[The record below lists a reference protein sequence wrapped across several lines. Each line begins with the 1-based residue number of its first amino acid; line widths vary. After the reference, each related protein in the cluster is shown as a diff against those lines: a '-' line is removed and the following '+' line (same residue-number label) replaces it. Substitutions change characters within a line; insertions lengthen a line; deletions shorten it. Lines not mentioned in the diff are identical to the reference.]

1 MSDENQSAAASPDA
15 LGKAVASKST
25 GDRGVRRLNRVPL
38 FILGGGALLVML
50 VILWTVYQKSQHPNV
65 KGMNAHDGV
74 GALSLPQDFHMQTS
88 GEIPAGGRAKTA
100 DTGSSNVAP
109 ASAQP
114 TDDHSSAASTPENK
128 ELQRAWQLYYQQ
140 EAQIAARKQ
149 QTALSALSAN
159 PNVSIAGP
167 GRTRQ
172 ASFETG
178 SASGMT
184 PSEAARDA
192 INTAL
197 GQNGQTDPNLQA
209 QKRAFLNGKNGT
221 PDYLEHSREAERTPY
236 DIKAGTVIPAIMVS
250 GLNSDLPGQI
260 IARVRENVYDTKTG
274 THLII
279 PQNATL
285 IGTYDN
291 SVTMGQ
297 ERALTAWRRIIM
309 PDASSI
315 DLDLMPGSDR
325 SGFAGFEDQVNSHY
339 LKIFGAAALMSV
351 FSAGIQLSQPQ
362 ATNGQNYSATQ
373 TIAGAIGQQMGELG
387 EEIARRNMQIQPTI
401 EIRQGYLFN
410 VMVTKDIVM
419 PPWVDSNN

>member
-1 MSDENQSAAASPDA
+1 
-15 LGKAVASKST
+15 
-25 GDRGVRRLNRVPL
+25 
-38 FILGGGALLVML
+38 
-50 VILWTVYQKSQHPNV
+50 VIC
-65 KGMNAHDGV
+65 
-74 GALSLPQDFHMQTS
+74 
-88 GEIPAGGRAKTA
+88 
-100 DTGSSNVAP
+100 
-109 ASAQP
+109 
-114 TDDHSSAASTPENK
+114 
-128 ELQRAWQLYYQQ
+128 
-140 EAQIAARKQ
+140 
-149 QTALSALSAN
+149 
-159 PNVSIAGP
+159 
-167 GRTRQ
+167 
-172 ASFETG
+172 
-178 SASGMT
+178 
-184 PSEAARDA
+184 
-192 INTAL
+192 
-197 GQNGQTDPNLQA
+197 
-209 QKRAFLNGKNGT
+209 
-221 PDYLEHSREAERTPY
+221 
-236 DIKAGTVIPAIMVS
+236 
-250 GLNSDLPGQI
+250 
-260 IARVRENVYDTKTG
+260 RVRENVYDTNTG

-325 SGFAGFEDQVNSHY
+325 SGFAGFEDQVNNHY

-419 PPWVDSNN
+419 PPWVESAN